1 VLNGEGLFIIA
12 LRIGVPVAQSYP
24 NVRELAVLQ
33 EAMQMVLSSLDAD
46 TVLHHILLIVRNYFG
61 AASSAV
67 YLLEPGSSEL
77 ICRAQSGFN
86 IVTPGDRLAAGKD
99 TIAGWAAFT
108 KSPLYIPDF
117 AKEARHKVEVAG
129 IRSALA
135 LPLSVRDRLIG
146 VLEIR
151 SDKPESFPAEAIG
164 LLSVFSGQA
173 AIALENAQLHT
184 TDLRR
189 VRQIEIINLIARS
202 AAAAHDRQQFF
213 TMLTDLLSDTFEGT
227 MIAVVLGSAEG
238 TITVP
243 AHTGTRAIDMHR
255 FIAARHKGTIADAF
269 ATRSLA
275 VVNDLKAELS
285 LPSCFPESGS
295 ELCVPLVSLGEV
307 LGAIVLGHQRTN
319 FFTPED
325 RVIAQAAADVC
336 ATAVKNVQL
345 AEELRRVANVDPLTG
360 VYNQRF
366 LHAVL
371 GQEISRSRRHAKEFG
386 LVMLDVRD
394 FRKINATLGLE
405 MGDSLLRR
413 AAQALRAT
421 VRNNDVLCR
430 YVGDRFALLLP
441 ELNAQG
447 LVVVVGKLQGAIRD
461 VEVPYPH
468 GRVPLSATWAAVQY
482 PADAESEVELM
493 KVLTSR
499 LDDAKGQAAR
509 GGA

>member
-1 VLNGEGLFIIA
+1 L
-12 LRIGVPVAQSYP
+12 AQSFP

-61 AASSAV
+61 AAASAV
-67 YLLEPGSSEL
+67 YLLEPGSNDL
-77 ICRAQSGFN
+77 ICRAQNGFTT
-86 IVTPGDRLAAGKD
+86 ITATDRIATGKE

-117 AKEARHKVEVAG
+117 AREARHKMDTAG

-135 LPLSVRDRLIG
+135 LPLAVRDRLIG
-146 VLEIR
+146 VLEIG
-151 SDKPESFPAEAIG
+151 SDKTDPFPAEAIS

-213 TMLTDLLSDTFEGT
+213 SMLTDLLSDTFEGT
-227 MIAVVLGSAEG
+227 MISVVLFSPDG
-238 TITVP
+238 TISVP

-255 FIAARHKGTIADAF
+255 FTAARQKGTIADAL

-275 VVNDLKAELS
+275 VVNDFKAELS
-285 LPSCFPESGS
+285 LPACFPESGS

-319 FFTPED
+319 FFTSED

-345 AEELRRVANVDPLTG
+345 SEELRRVANLDPLTG
-360 VYNQRF
+360 VYNQRY
-366 LHAVL
+366 LHSVL
-371 GQEISRSRRHAKEFG
+371 GQEISRSRRHGKEFG
-386 LVMLDVRD
+386 LVMLDLRD
-394 FRKINATLGLE
+394 FRKINTTVGLE
-405 MGDSLLRR
+405 IGDNLLRR

-430 YVGDRFALLLP
+430 YVADRFALLLP
-441 ELNAQG
+441 ELNAEG
-447 LVVVVGKLQGAIRD
+447 LVVVMGKLQGAIRE
-461 VEVPYPH
+461 VEVPYPL
-468 GRVPLSATWAAVQY
+468 GRVPMSGTWAAVQY
-482 PADAESEVELM
+482 PADGETEVDLM

-499 LDDAKGQAAR
+499 LDEAKGRAASS
-509 GGA
+509 GA

>member
-1 VLNGEGLFIIA
+1 M
-12 LRIGVPVAQSYP
+12 PQSYP

-46 TVLHHILLIVRNYFG
+46 TVLHHILLILRNYFG

-67 YLLEPGSSEL
+67 YLLEPGSTGL
-77 ICRAQSGFN
+77 ACRAQSGFTG
-86 IVTPGDRLAAGKD
+86 IATGDRVAVGKD
-99 TIAGWAAFT
+99 TIAGWVAFT
-108 KSPLYIPDF
+108 KSPLYIADF
-117 AKEARHKVEVAG
+117 AKEARHKAEGPG

-146 VLEIR
+146 VLEIQ
-151 SDKPESFPAEAIG
+151 SDKPDPFPSEAIG

-202 AAAAHDRQQFF
+202 AAAAHDQQQFF
-213 TMLTDLLSDTFEGT
+213 NMLADLLSDSFEST
-227 MIAVVLGSAEG
+227 MIAVVVCSAEG
-238 TITVP
+238 NITVP

-255 FIAARHKGTIADAF
+255 FIAARQKGTIADAF

-275 VVNDLKAELS
+275 VVNDFKAELS

-307 LGAIVLGHQRTN
+307 LGAIVLGHQRAN

-345 AEELRRVANVDPLTG
+345 SEELRRVANLDPLTG
-360 VYNQRF
+360 VYNQRY
-366 LHAVL
+366 LHALL
-371 GQEISRSRRHAKEFG
+371 GQEISRSRRHSKEFG
-386 LVMLDVRD
+386 LVMVDLHG

-405 MGDSLLRR
+405 AGDALLRR
-413 AAQALRAT
+413 VAQTLRAT

-430 YVGDRFALLLP
+430 YVADRFAVLLP
-441 ELNAQG
+441 ELTAQG
-447 LVVVVGKLQGAIRD
+447 LVSVVGKLQNALRG
-461 VEVPYPH
+461 VEVPNPH
-468 GRVPLSATWAAVQY
+468 GRVPLSGTWAAVQY
-482 PADAESEVELM
+482 PADAEIEVDLM
-493 KVLTSR
+493 KILTSR
-499 LDDAKGQAAR
+499 LDEAKGQAAR
-509 GGA
+509 SGA

>member
-1 VLNGEGLFIIA
+1 MLLT
-12 LRIGVPVAQSYP
+12 QSYP

-33 EAMQMVLSSLDAD
+33 EALQMVLSSLDSD

-67 YLLEPGSSEL
+67 YLLDPGSGAL
-77 ICRAQSGFN
+77 ICRAQSGFSGLAA
-86 IVTPGDRLAAGKD
+86 GDRLAPGKD

-117 AKEARHKVEVAG
+117 AKESRHKGASPG
-129 IRSALA
+129 IRSELA

-146 VLEIR
+146 VLEIA
-151 SDKPESFPAEAIG
+151 SDKTDPFSAEAIG

-213 TMLTDLLSDTFEGT
+213 TMLADLLSDTFDGT
-227 MIAVVLGSAEG
+227 MIAVVLFSPDG

-243 AHTGTRAIDMHR
+243 AHSGTRAIDMYR
-255 FIAARHKGTIADAF
+255 LLAARQKGTIADAL

-275 VVNDLKAELS
+275 VVNDFKAELS

-307 LGAIVLGHQRTN
+307 LGAVVLGHQRTS

-345 AEELRRVANVDPLTG
+345 SEELRRVANLDPLTG
-360 VYNQRF
+360 VYNQRY
-366 LHAVL
+366 LHSVL
-371 GQEISRSRRHAKEFG
+371 GQEISRSRRHGKEFG
-386 LVMLDVRD
+386 LVMLDLRD
-394 FRKINATLGLE
+394 FRKINSSVGLE
-405 MGDSLLRR
+405 MGDTLLRR

-430 YVGDRFALLLP
+430 YVADRFALLLP
-441 ELNAQG
+441 ELNAEG
-447 LVVVVGKLQGAIRD
+447 LVVVVGKLQGALRE

-468 GRVPLSATWAAVQY
+468 NRVPMSATWAAVQY
-482 PADAESEVELM
+482 PADGETEAGLL
-493 KVLTSR
+493 KILISR
-499 LDDAKGQAAR
+499 LDEAKGRAATSS
-509 GGA
+509 A

>member
-1 VLNGEGLFIIA
+1 M
-12 LRIGVPVAQSYP
+12 PQSYP
-24 NVRELAVLQ
+24 NVRDLAVLQ

-46 TVLHHILLIVRNYFG
+46 TVLHHILLILRNYFG
-61 AASSAV
+61 AAASAV
-67 YLLEPGSSEL
+67 YLVEPGTSNL
-77 ICRAQSGFN
+77 ICRADTGVTATGSGPR
-86 IVTPGDRLAAGKD
+86 IPVGKD
-99 TIAGWAAFT
+99 TMAGWAAFT
-108 KSPLYIPDF
+108 KSPLYIPDLT
-117 AKEARHKVEVAG
+117 KEARHKVETPG

-135 LPLSVRDRLIG
+135 LPLLVRDRLIG

-151 SDKPESFPAEAIG
+151 SDKPDPFPAEAIS

-213 TMLTDLLSDTFEGT
+213 TMLIDLLSDTFEGT
-227 MIAVVLGSAEG
+227 MIAVVLCAEG
-238 TITVP
+238 DLTVP
-243 AHTGTRAIDMHR
+243 AHTGTRAIEMQR
-255 FIAARHKGTIADAF
+255 FFAAQQRGTISDAF

-275 VVNDLKAELS
+275 VVNDFKAELS

-307 LGAIVLGHQRTN
+307 LGAIVLGHQSAN
-319 FFTPED
+319 FFTAEH
-325 RVIAQAAADVC
+325 RVMAQAAADVC

-345 AEELRRVANVDPLTG
+345 SEELRRVANLDPLTG
-360 VYNQRF
+360 VYNQRY
-366 LHAVL
+366 LHSVL
-371 GQEISRSRRHAKEFG
+371 GQEISRSRRHGKEFG

-394 FRKINATLGLE
+394 FRKINSALGLE
-405 MGDSLLRR
+405 TGDSLLRR

-421 VRNNDVLCR
+421 IRNNDVLCR

-441 ELNAQG
+441 ELNAEG
-447 LVVVVGKLQGAIRD
+447 LVVVVGKLQGALRD
-461 VEVPYPH
+461 VKVPYPH
-468 GRVPLSATWAAVQY
+468 GCVPMSATWAAVQY
-482 PADAESEVELM
+482 PADAETEVEVI

-499 LDDAKGQAAR
+499 LDEAKGRAA
-509 GGA
+509 GSGA

>member
-1 VLNGEGLFIIA
+1 MA
-12 LRIGVPVAQSYP
+12 PSYP
-24 NVRELAVLQ
+24 NIRELAVLQ

-46 TVLHHILLIVRNYFG
+46 TVLHHILLIMRNYFG
-61 AASSAV
+61 AAASAV
-67 YLLEPGSSEL
+67 YLVEPGSSGL
-77 ICRAQSGFN
+77 ICRAQSGFTA
-86 IVTPGDRLAAGKD
+86 VAPSDRVAASKD

-108 KSPLYIPDF
+108 RSPLYIPDF
-117 AKEARHKVEVAG
+117 AKENRHKVATAG

-146 VLEIR
+146 VLEIG
-151 SDKPESFPAEAIG
+151 SDRTDPFPAEAIS

-173 AIALENAQLHT
+173 AIALENAHLHT

-213 TMLTDLLSDTFEGT
+213 SMLTDLLSDTFENT
-227 MIAVVLGSAEG
+227 MIAVVLCSADG
-238 TITVP
+238 NISVP
-243 AHTGTRAIDMHR
+243 AHVGTRAIDMHR
-255 FIAARHKGTIADAF
+255 FVAARQKGTIADAF
-269 ATRSLA
+269 VTRSLA

-307 LGAIVLGHQRTN
+307 LGAIVMGHQRTN

-345 AEELRRVANVDPLTG
+345 SEELRRVANLDPLTD
-360 VYNQRF
+360 VYNQRY
-366 LHAVL
+366 LHSVL
-371 GQEISRSRRHAKEFG
+371 GQEISRSRRHRKEFA
-386 LVMLDVRD
+386 LVMVDLRD
-394 FRKINATLGLE
+394 FRKINASVGLE
-405 MGDSLLRR
+405 VGDSLLRR

-430 YVGDRFALLLP
+430 YVADRFALLLP
-441 ELNAQG
+441 ELNAEG
-447 LVVVVGKLQGAIRD
+447 LVVVVGKLQSAIRD

-468 GRVPLSATWAAVQY
+468 GRVPMSGTWAAVRY
-482 PADAESEVELM
+482 PADAETEVDLM
-493 KVLTSR
+493 RVLTSR
-499 LDDAKGQAAR
+499 LDEAKGKAA
-509 GGA
+509 GSGA